1 MKKDR
6 TLFPSIFSAITQI
19 HGISGGINE
28 FHAIG
33 ERADS
38 LLEVIQKQKIAF
50 QKQESDGKPTIS
62 HFILFDRSVDLT
74 SLFVTPLTYEGLIDD
89 VLGISLGATSVP
101 SSMIGGV
108 GMWCSIYM

>member
-1 MKKDR
+1 MAES
-6 TLFPSIFSAITQI
+6 TSST
-19 HGISGGINE
+19 
-28 FHAIG
+28 
-33 ERADS
+33 S
-38 LLEVIQKQKIAF
+38 LESVQIAF
-50 QKQESDGKPTIS
+50 QRQEAENKPPIR

-108 GMWCSIYM
+108 GTMIGSDS

>member
-6 TLFPSIFSAITQI
+6 TLFPSVFNAIIQI
-19 HGISGGINE
+19 QGISGGINE

-38 LLEVIQKQKIAF
+38 LLEGIQKQKIAF
-50 QKQESDGKPTIS
+50 QRQEAENKPPIR

-108 GMWCSIYM
+108 GTTIGSDS